1 MRDESHRFAIR
12 AQRNKKRKTIKKS
25 ELDEINGIGKILKTR
40 LIKRYRSISKIKDA
54 SVEELMTVKGINEK
68 IALRLKKYQND

>member
-25 ELDEINGIGKILKTR
+25 ELDDINGVGKILKTR
-40 LIKRYRSISKIKDA
+40 LIKRFKSIKKIKEA
-54 SVEELMTVKGINEK
+54 SLQELMTVNGINEK
-68 IALRLKKYQND
+68 IAYKIKEISK

>member
-25 ELDEINGIGKILKTR
+25 ELDEINGVGKILKKR
-40 LIKRYRSISKIKDA
+40 LIKRFKSIQKIKEA
-54 SVEELMTVKGINEK
+54 SLQELMTVNGINEK
-68 IALRLKKYQND
+68 IAYKIKEISK